1 MGRSRKGGSRTAVR
15 CGQTR
20 AKNVGFVSRLSSLPR
35 ENGRI
40 FESAAGTVTSE
51 TSRVRRRGWAWVRMR
66 V

>member
-1 MGRSRKGGSRTAVR
+1 MVVEPQYVAGKLGRKTLVS
-15 CGQTR
+15 
-20 AKNVGFVSRLSSLPR
+20 VSRLSSLPR